1 MAKEDIEKHRFKKGQ
16 SGNPKGRPKNAKN
29 RSTIVKEIFEV
40 LFEGRHPFTGETV
53 KMTLQEW
60 MINKQVQKAIA
71 KGDTKAYTV
80 LSNQA
85 HGNTVQRMD
94 VNADVPKIDLTEFF
108 KFKE

>member
-1 MAKEDIEKHRFKKGQ
+1 
-16 SGNPKGRPKNAKN
+16 
-29 RSTIVKEIFEV
+29 
-40 LFEGRHPFTGETV
+40 
-53 KMTLQEW
+53 MTLQEW